1 MTALGA
7 EPLEAALTW
16 VYWSPCACGRKHA
29 AVYCRQSLDKD
40 GSGLAVARQREAC
53 EAIAKARGWHV
64 IAVYV
69 DNDMS
74 GYSAKVRRPGY
85 ETVMTLMRDRK
96 VDAVIAWAV
105 DRLTRKMSD
114 LETII
119 TTATEAGVIIMTAS
133 GDLDLSTDTGRMVA
147 RILGSVATGE
157 VERKSTRQKLAAAQ
171 AAKAG
176 KRWTGSQRPFGWS
189 ADDYTVPVEDEARAI
204 AEGCRLILSGGSVS
218 GVVRTWEG
226 MGVRPAQG
234 ERWTRQS
241 VRAIL
246 TNPAIAGLRRYRGE
260 IVGRGGW
267 GGIVPEETFTAVQSI
282 LSDPGRK
289 VPRGVRSL
297 LGGLAVCRCGNR
309 VIHTHAQQGHGVYR
323 CEHATRDRANGPHV
337 SIKSDPIDEYVTNVI
352 AETMT
357 EPDAAALFAKDHSAD
372 LAKLRD
378 ESAAIRRN
386 MEQAAGDMAV
396 GILPRAAYLA
406 ALERATARLN
416 QIDAMVTEAS
426 RESVVAELISS
437 HDVRA
442 TWDGL
447 DLSRKRAIIGAL
459 MQITLKPA
467 GRGRRVSVWDVDEE
481 LVSIRWHGLDRLGG

>member
-1 MTALGA
+1 MIG
-7 EPLEAALTW
+7 
-16 VYWSPCACGRKHA
+16 
-29 AVYCRQSLDKD
+29 
-40 GSGLAVARQREAC
+40 
-53 EAIAKARGWHV
+53 
-64 IAVYV
+64 VYV

-74 GYSAKVRRPGY
+74 GYSSKVKRPGY
-85 ETVMTLMRDRK
+85 EAVMDLVRGRK
-96 VDAVIAWAV
+96 VNAVIAYAV
-105 DRLTRKMSD
+105 DRLTRRMAD
-114 LETII
+114 LESII
-119 TTATEAGVIIMTAS
+119 TDATEAGVVIVTAN

-189 ADDYTVPVEDEARAI
+189 ADDYTVPVPAEAEAI
-204 AEGCRLILSGGSVS
+204 REGCTLILAGGTVS
-218 GVVRTWEG
+218 GVVRTWTAA
-226 MGVRPAQG
+226 GVRPAQG
-234 ERWTRQS
+234 EKWTRQS

-267 GGIVPEETFTAVQSI
+267 EGIVPEETFTAVQSI

-309 VIHTHAQQGHGVYR
+309 VIHTRAQQGHGVYR
-323 CEHATRDRANGPHV
+323 CDHATRDRANGPHV
-337 SIKSDPIDEYVTNVI
+337 SIRSDLIDDYITDVI

-357 EPDAAALFAKDHSAD
+357 QPDAAVMFAKDNSAD
-372 LAKLRD
+372 LAKLRE

-406 ALERATARLN
+406 AMERASVRLTK
-416 QIDAMVTEAS
+416 IDAMVTEAS
-426 RESVVAELISS
+426 RESVVAELIISD
-437 HDVRA
+437 DVRL
-442 TWDGL
+442 TWDSL
-447 DLSRKRAIIGAL
+447 DMSRRRAIIRSL
-459 MQITLKPA
+459 MPVVTLVPA
-467 GRGRRVSVWDVDEE
+467 GRGARRPDLEKTVLITWAA
-481 LVSIRWHGLDRLGG
+481 

>member
-1 MTALGA
+1 MTSMLGLA
-7 EPLEAALTW
+7 PGPRSTDSLG
-16 VYWSPCACGRKHA
+16 SRGRGFR
-29 AVYCRQSLDKD
+29 AVIYCRQSKD
-40 GSGLAVARQREAC
+40 TEGNGLAVARQREAC
-53 EAIAKARGWHV
+53 EAIARARGWDV
-64 IAVYV
+64 VAVFT

-74 GYSAKVRRPGY
+74 GYSSKVKRPGF
-85 ETVMTLMRDRK
+85 ETVMSMVRERRT
-96 VDAVIAWAV
+96 DAVIAWAV
-105 DRLTRKMSD
+105 DRLTRRMAD
-114 LETII
+114 LESII
-119 TTATEAGVIIMTAS
+119 TDATEAGVVIVTAN
-133 GDLDLSTDTGRMVA
+133 GDLDLSTDTGRMIA

-189 ADDYTVPVEDEARAI
+189 ADNYSVPVEDEARAI
-204 AEGCRLILSGGSVS
+204 AEGCRLILAGGTVS
-218 GVVRTWEG
+218 GVVRTWES

-234 ERWTRQS
+234 EKWTRQS
-241 VRAIL
+241 IRAIL

-267 GGIVPEETFTAVQSI
+267 QGIVTEETFTAVQSI
-282 LSDPGRK
+282 LSDPGRQ

-323 CEHATRDRANGPHV
+323 CDHASRDRANGPHV
-337 SIKSDPIDEYVTNVI
+337 SVKSEMIDTYITDII
-352 AETMT
+352 AHTMT
-357 EPDAAALFAKDHSAD
+357 QPDAAALFAKDNSTD

-406 ALERATARLN
+406 AMERATTRLDE
-416 QIDAMVTEAS
+416 IDAMITEAS
-426 RESVVAELISS
+426 RESVVAELITSD
-437 HDVRA
+437 DVRA

-447 DLSRKRAIIGAL
+447 DISRKRAIIRSL
-459 MQITLKPA
+459 MSITLMPA
-467 GRGRRVSVWDVDEE
+467 GRGARRPDLEKTVLITWTA
-481 LVSIRWHGLDRLGG
+481 